1 MVDEQSKGLLVI
13 YAVDG
18 NDRPHYGYNAINDG
32 ETVMIYCDQPLN
44 DIFPRDTTIGMVKK
58 SIDEVF
64 DNLYDFNEYISG
76 RIIYKENGYPEYVSV
91 NIGRIMM
98 FSEPDSDK
106 PYFGRVEAIEGR
118 QVQLHCTKDIALSYP
133 YNYDDVHIWKD
144 ADDLYRCMG
153 DFKEGIKRRNRKRR
167 NNK

>member
-1 MVDEQSKGLLVI
+1 MVDRHSRGLLVI
-13 YAVDG
+13 YAVAG
-18 NDRPHYGYNAINDG
+18 NDRPHYGYNVINDG
-32 ETVMIYCDQPLN
+32 EKVMIYCDQPLN
-44 DIFPRDTTIGMVKK
+44 NIFPRDTTLGMVEK

-64 DNLYDFNEYISG
+64 DNLHDFNEYINR

-98 FSEPDSDK
+98 FSVSDSDY

-118 QVQLHCTKDIALSYP
+118 QVQLYCTKDIALSYP
-133 YNYDDVHIWKD
+133 YNYDDVHVWKD
-144 ADDLYRCMG
+144 ADDLYRCMA
-153 DFKEGIKRRNRKRR
+153 DFKEGIKRRNEKRL